1 MIKAVVI
8 DDMLLARKALI
19 KDIAET
25 SPQVSIVGEAEN
37 VVEGAKL
44 IKKTDPD
51 LIFLDI
57 HLSDGDGFDIL
68 EICHP
73 VRGQVIFTTAS
84 DQHAIKAFRFSAIDY
99 LLKPIDP
106 TQLKQAIQKSL
117 VNINEKQLD
126 VSTFRINYQ
135 NPQKLVLHTAE
146 VMKIV
151 DIKDIIRLESMGNY
165 TNFYFTDGTKLLIT
179 KTLKEYHELLIEHRF
194 LRVHQS
200 HLINLRL
207 LSSYVKSE
215 GGYLLMEDG
224 SRIPVSVRKKPM
236 VMEAIAAYASNK

>member
-1 MIKAVVI
+1 MIQAVVI

-19 KDIAET
+19 KDILDTNPHVE
-25 SPQVSIVGEAEN
+25 IIGEAED
-37 VVEGAKL
+37 VIGGSKL

-57 HLSDGDGFDIL
+57 HLTDGDGFDIL

-106 TQLKQAIQKSL
+106 SQLKQAIEKSM
-117 VNINEKQLD
+117 VKINGKQPD
-126 VSTFRINYQ
+126 VSTFRMNYQ

-151 DIKDIIRLESMGNY
+151 DINDIIRLESMGNY
-165 TNFYFTDGTKLLIT
+165 TYFYFVGGEKLLIT
-179 KTLKEYHELLIEHRF
+179 KTLKEYHELLIEHGF

-200 HLINLRL
+200 HLINLSL
-207 LSSYVKSE
+207 LTSYVKSE

-224 SRIPVSVRKKPM
+224 SRIPVSVRKKPL
-236 VMEAIAAYASNK
+236 VMEAIETYASKK